1 MNVSGLSPGLCI
13 PLSPSTLTNAPAPT
27 SPRSGADG
35 FMCAQR
41 PLGNYPKISSV
52 HEGSLGGVLLPQT
65 RESAL
70 RNYTQ
75 KNTNAVFPQVNAHIC
90 WDLCK
95 RSRLSILRLSVSA
108 TMGCA
113 QQGPRPEGLAAKL
126 AAGWGLC
133 GLLRKQGA
141 RGPLHLGGERWE
153 LKALLLCRD
162 VGSVGPPVC
171 VLGTESE
178 S

>member
-13 PLSPSTLTNAPAPT
+13 PLSPSTLTNAPAPA

-41 PLGNYPKISSV
+41 PLGNYPKVSSV

-75 KNTNAVFPQVNAHIC
+75 KNTSAVFPQVNAHIC

-95 RSRLSILRLSVSA
+95 RSCLSILRLSVSA
-108 TMGCA
+108 TTGCA

-126 AAGWGLC
+126 TAGGGALRPPEEAGCTGSPPSRRREVGVKGTAPLRGCGLC
-133 GLLRKQGA
+133 WA
-141 RGPLHLGGERWE
+141 S
-153 LKALLLCRD
+153 
-162 VGSVGPPVC
+162 SVRPGH
-171 VLGTESE
+171 
-178 S
+178 